1 MANGLI
7 EAAGEALTSTN
18 PRGRL
23 GEKED
28 IQSLLIFLCSKQSNY
43 VNGIIV
49 PLDGG
54 AHNNQPAAH
63 FRCMYFI
70 GKLNNLLLL
79 WPVF

>member
-28 IQSLLIFLCSKQSNY
+28 IQSLLIFC
-43 VNGIIV
+43 V
-49 PLDGG
+49 P
-54 AHNNQPAAH
+54 NSPI
-63 FRCMYFI
+63 M
-70 GKLNNLLLL
+70 
-79 WPVF
+79 

>member
-1 MANGLI
+1 MLIQLPQVFPIENGQWFDQ
-7 EAAGEALTSTN
+7 AAGEALTSTN

-63 FRCMYFI
+63 F
-70 GKLNNLLLL
+70 
-79 WPVF
+79 